1 MGDQAAEPFRV
12 ANEDEPEYY
21 EKRKGTTGI
30 QGHAFEFKLCALAYL
45 RAKEKWRKFK
55 LASNVDGHGAFD
67 DILIEYINSK
77 SGLSHI
83 FVQLKSTSERIT
95 LGKLTGNNKDFG
107 LNKYYESYID
117 IEEKFNCTG
126 GSVKIDSGIDERMF
140 ILYSNADI
148 GHGVKSNKD
157 MDVGEADF
165 LLTGGPVLQF
175 SKKKHKAIYEHLQN
189 LPKYRE
195 FLRQFR
201 IFYNQADEEMMDS
214 HIKPELQSIMNV
226 YILDL
231 VYTCFIDFMKDWW
244 QKYNYF
250 LKDNCKDEDPWLKTV
265 KKVMTSVKNILDQ
278 RKSELDDLRIK
289 YTESAI
295 ADMEKLI
302 KPYKAVLIFAPGR
315 TTTLTAAK
323 IHQTLGATEHIILN
337 LHQFGSYRSEVTL
350 AWKNIVEVLVLEGG
364 SSGEDFQDIF
374 SEISDILNKTSAERK
389 FIFISNSIDNR
400 EQISAF
406 QSLFRTN
413 FTQKQEIWKLR
424 DITTQ
429 SMRIILEKNVTFHG
443 TEIKIEHLV
452 KENDLRRLNAL
463 DCDSVSLLLGNKKP
477 SIGNPIGNPPEY
489 YIARTLEK
497 VTNIKCG
504 IHTESELRS
513 TGGWRPRTL
522 LEGKEQIILVT
533 DEPGMGKSTLLTH
546 LEKQTRKCHPDIWIV
561 RVNINKYVSILQG
574 IETSGVVKEGA
585 LRLLT
590 KAAEIKETEGSQL
603 EEQLFNHVYSC
614 TRNMVVLIDGVDE
627 VCPDYSEIVIEILRT
642 LSQGKIRKIWVTSR
656 NSMKD
661 QLEQE
666 FQCQSYSLIPFSVSD
681 QNSFLVKFWNQTNTN
696 TTECVLEN
704 LAQQVVEL
712 SRNNLC
718 SGHKDFMGVPFQS
731 KLLARIF
738 EKYIHE
744 TVLPQNVNYLHV
756 CESYINEKWDI
767 YVVDKKDSHKA
778 NVSVRIDDDALHE
791 IFIDKHKAAALMA
804 TLPTHHLEKIN
815 DMKIK
820 KMGANFLQ
828 KIEQGLEKTG
838 IIIDIIEKQPVFQSH
853 IVAEYF
859 VAVWLCDNVQ
869 ASQTFMREHLLE
881 SRFDVVRGMVD
892 RILAGKGTIHE
903 AVLNLNMQD
912 VARRLKR
919 KGTITHK
926 DGGGRTPLHVAIS
939 CRNTGL
945 IRLLLEHGA
954 DRSSVDTLLRYSP
967 VEYATGMDDGEVLRL
982 LME

>member
-1 MGDQAAEPFRV
+1 MFYRFRV

-21 EKRKGTTGI
+21 KKRKGTTGI
-30 QGHAFEFKLCALAYL
+30 KGYAFEFKLCGLAYL

-77 SGLSHI
+77 SSLSHI
-83 FVQLKSTSERIT
+83 FVQLKSTKSERIT
-95 LGKLTGNNKDFG
+95 LGKLKGNNKDFG

-117 IEEKFNCTG
+117 IEEKFNRTG
-126 GSVKIDSGIDERMF
+126 ESVKIDSGIDGRMF

-148 GHGVKSNKD
+148 GHDVKSNKNI
-157 MDVGEADF
+157 DVGEADF
-165 LLTGGPVLQF
+165 LLTGGSVLQF

-195 FLRQFR
+195 FLRRFR
-201 IFYNQADEEMMDS
+201 IFYNQADEERMDS

-226 YILDL
+226 SENILDL
-231 VYTCFIDFMKDWW
+231 VYPCFIDFMKDWW

-278 RKSELDDLRIK
+278 RKSDLDDLSIK
-289 YTESAI
+289 YKESAI
-295 ADMEKLI
+295 REMEKLI
-302 KPYKAVLIFAPGR
+302 KPHKAVLILAPGR

-337 LHQFGSYRSEVTL
+337 LQQFVRCRSEVTL

-374 SEISDILNKTSAERK
+374 REISDILNKTSAERK
-389 FIFISNSIDNR
+389 FIFITNSIDNR

-413 FTQKQEIWKLR
+413 FTQKQENWKLR
-424 DITTQ
+424 DITTP

-443 TEIKIEHLV
+443 TKIQIEHLV

-477 SIGNPIGNPPEY
+477 SIGTPIGNPPEY

-504 IHTESELRS
+504 IHTDSELLS
-513 TGGWRPRTL
+513 TRTL
-522 LEGKEQIILVT
+522 LESKEQIILVT

-546 LEKQTRKCHPDIWIV
+546 LEKEIRECRPDIWTV
-561 RVNINKYVSILQG
+561 KVNINKYVSILQG
-574 IETSGVVKEGA
+574 IEASGFVKEDA

-590 KAAEIKETEGSQL
+590 EAAEIKETEGSQL
-603 EEQLFNHVYSC
+603 EKQLFNHVYSC

-627 VCPDYSEIVIEILRT
+627 VSPHYSEIFIEILRT
-642 LSQGKIRKIWVTSR
+642 LSQGKIRRIWVTSR

-661 QLEQE
+661 QLEEE
-666 FQCQSYSLIPFSVSD
+666 FQCQSYSLIPFSVPD
-681 QNSFLVKFWNQTNTN
+681 QKSFLVKFWNQTNTN
-696 TTECVLEN
+696 TTARVLEN

-744 TVLPQNVNYLHV
+744 TVLPQNVNCLHV
-756 CESYINEKWDI
+756 CESYVNEKWNI
-767 YVVDKKDSHKA
+767 YVTEKKDSHKA

-791 IFIDKHKAAALMA
+791 IFIEKHKAAALMA
-804 TLPTHHLEKIN
+804 TLSTHHLEKIN

-820 KMGANFLQ
+820 KMGADFLQ
-828 KIEQGLEKTG
+828 RIKQGLEKTG

-853 IVAEYF
+853 ILAEYF

-892 RILAGKGTIHE
+892 RILAGKRTIHE

-912 VARRLKR
+912 VARLLKR
-919 KGTITHK
+919 RGTVTHK

-939 CRNTGL
+939 CRNTEL